1 MISNDSCWGFGIICS
16 SRFTQR
22 TILCMCGLYI
32 SEGRCD
38 DEFLRYTPYISDSGV
53 I

>member
-32 SEGRCD
+32 REDVR
-38 DEFLRYTPYISDSGV
+38 DEFLRYT
-53 I
+53 